1 MKKTI
6 LLILGGFIIGALISP
21 VVGMAINSTRNLILG
36 MAPDEAI
43 LVLADKI
50 DENLVS
56 SEQSK
61 SETNAKMA
69 ELQLTIDA
77 QQSKLVE
84 QQKTIDSQAVSLN
97 STKQAINET
106 NATVAKQKDCSADVS
121 KYCVSSSFRDADE
134 FKKFLKN
141 YEQFDNYNEYKSKYT
156 TQFNNCQTAMKCE

>member
-1 MKKTI
+1 MKKII
-6 LLILGGFIIGALISP
+6 LSIIGGFIIGALISP

-61 SETNAKMA
+61 SETNAKMS

-77 QQSKLVE
+77 QQAKLME
-84 QQKTIDSQAVSLN
+84 QQKAIDSQSVSLN

-121 KYCVSSSFRDADE
+121 KYCVSNSFRDADE
-134 FKKFLKN
+134 FKKFLQN
-141 YEQFDNYNEYKSKYT
+141 YEQFDNYNEYKLKYT